1 MSDHPVAQ
9 QHVETETPVAEGGH
23 TLQRNRTFLRTAP
36 DGRVDATRLGD
47 TGLFHRGT
55 RFLSGLELKVS
66 GVSPNLLDAGVDDDN
81 LTLVVDLANPDL
93 DSDRG
98 QIPAD
103 TIHLRRT
110 MILDDGAMVE
120 KLELAN
126 YGRNPIDLG
135 LAYEVSA
142 DFADVFEARGMA
154 RPQRGTLQ
162 QPEIDGDD
170 LHLSYLGRDGVSR
183 RTTISIQPRGTVV
196 ENGVRIHVELSPAE
210 SRSVEL
216 TMRCSMDEGA
226 IRSRSFDNLAAARRE
241 EMTTKRQGAAMIVTS
256 NPRFN
261 AWIDRSQADLEMLT
275 IETAQG
281 PYPAAG
287 APWYVTTFGRDGI
300 IAALQMLD
308 YDPRPAAGVL
318 RYLAAHQATESDPE
332 SDAAP
337 GKIVH
342 EMREGEMADLGE
354 HRFGRYY
361 GTIDAT
367 PLFLMLAG
375 AYCRRTGDVDLMR
388 EIWPNV
394 LAATAWIDEYGD
406 LDGDGFVEYRSNAS
420 SGLVQQGWKDSHD
433 SVLHADG
440 SFARSPIALCEVQGY
455 VYQGLLSVAEIAA
468 ELGEGTR
475 ASSLRERAGKLRTE
489 FNHAF
494 WDENLG
500 SFVLALDGDKQPCRV
515 LTTNAGHCLY
525 AGIADPDHAVH
536 LAATFSDRGMA
547 SGWGLRTLS
556 RDAAGYNPL
565 SYHNGSVWPHDN
577 AIVAAGL
584 ARYGLKDAAR
594 AITEA
599 TFEAA
604 IRTGDMRLPELYCG
618 FQREP
623 GRDPVRYPISC
634 TPQAWAAGSVFMLLS
649 ALLGLEIDARS
660 STVIVTR
667 PILPTGVEWISI
679 DGLRIGQS
687 VSSITLQDGSDG
699 VEVAMEGDGVRLD
712 IRD

>member
-23 TLQRNRTFLRTAP
+23 TLQRNRTFLRASP

-126 YGRNPIDLG
+126 YGRNPIDLR

-241 EMTTKRQGAAMIVTS
+241 EMTTKRQGAATIVTS

-475 ASSLRERAGKLRTE
+475 ASSLRERAGQLRTE

-500 SFVLALDGDKQPCRV
+500 SFVLALDGDKRPCRV

-525 AGIADPDHAVH
+525 ADRRSEPRCPPGSDIQRPQHGQRLGTPNPEPGCSRLQPAVLSQRFR
-536 LAATFSDRGMA
+536 LAARQRDRRRRPGAVWVERSGPRHHGSYRGGNPDRGHA
-547 SGWGLRTLS
+547 PPGTVLRI
-556 RDAAGYNPL
+556 P
-565 SYHNGSVWPHDN
+565 
-577 AIVAAGL
+577 
-584 ARYGLKDAAR
+584 ARTWAR
-594 AITEA
+594 S
-599 TFEAA
+599 
-604 IRTGDMRLPELYCG
+604 
-618 FQREP
+618 
-623 GRDPVRYPISC
+623 VRYPISC
-634 TPQAWAAGSVFMLLS
+634 TPQAWAAGSIFMLLS
-649 ALLGLEIDARS
+649 ALRTRDRCSLDRHRHPAYPAYRRRMDQHRRAAD
-660 STVIVTR
+660 R
-667 PILPTGVEWISI
+667 PI
-679 DGLRIGQS
+679 GLKHHAPGRI
-687 VSSITLQDGSDG
+687 
-699 VEVAMEGDGVRLD
+699 
-712 IRD
+712 